1 LVSLRGGI
9 RCDNDGGWRI
19 NRHRKTKGE
28 DAVRLAT
35 IDIDGRPTGAVIRAD
50 GNAVVLGRTA
60 GASGL
65 ADDAPAPSGSLAAL
79 IAGGPAALAA
89 ARRIA
94 DSATEAVP
102 AGKVRLLAPL
112 PRPGKNVFCVGRNY
126 AEHIA
131 EGERAQNVKIGVTEV
146 PVFFTKPATAV
157 IGPGAPVPIFPHVST
172 QIDYEVELAVVI
184 GKAGRD
190 IPRERAFEHVFGYT
204 IVNDITARD
213 VQRRH
218 GGQYFKGK
226 GLDGSCPMGPWIVTA
241 DEIPHPGRLAIRCRV
256 NGAVRQNS
264 TTASMIFDIPT
275 LIASLS
281 EGLTLEPGDIL
292 ATGTPSGVGY
302 AMDPPRFLREG
313 DVVACE
319 VEGIGVLENPV
330 HAETSAREVA

>member
-1 LVSLRGGI
+1 M
-9 RCDNDGGWRI
+9 
-19 NRHRKTKGE
+19 
-28 DAVRLAT
+28 RLAS
-35 IDIDGRPTGAVIRAD
+35 IDIGGRPSAAVILGD
-50 GNAVVLGRTA
+50 GAAVPLE
-60 GASGL
+60 
-65 ADDAPAPSGSLAAL
+65 GSLAAL
-79 IAGGPAALAA
+79 VAAGPAGLDRARAA
-89 ARRIA
+89 QNAPADVRIPV
-94 DSATEAVP
+94 ER
-102 AGKVRLLAPL
+102 VRLLAPF
-112 PRPGKNVFCVGRNY
+112 PRPAKNVFCVGRNY

-131 EGERAQNVKIGVTEV
+131 EGARAQNINIAVTEV
-146 PVFFTKPATAV
+146 PVFFTKPPTAV
-157 IGPGAPVPIFPHVST
+157 IGPGAPVPIFPQLST

-190 IPRERAFEHVFGYT
+190 IPPERALEHVFGYT

-241 DEIPHPGRLAIRCRV
+241 DEIPDPARLGIRSRV
-256 NGAVRQNS
+256 NGELRQDS

-281 EGLTLEPGDIL
+281 EGLTLEPGDVL

-302 AMDPPRFLREG
+302 AMDPPRFLADG

-319 VEGIGVLENPV
+319 IDGIGVLENPL
-330 HAETSAREVA
+330 RVATPALQPA